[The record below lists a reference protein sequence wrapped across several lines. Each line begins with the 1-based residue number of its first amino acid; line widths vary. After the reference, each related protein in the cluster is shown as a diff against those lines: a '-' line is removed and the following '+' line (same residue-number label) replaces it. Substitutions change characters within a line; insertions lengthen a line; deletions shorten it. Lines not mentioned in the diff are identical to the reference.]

1 MSDLSIVEFLVYG
14 FLCYSSILM
23 LIISTIIK
31 LPESNRYDT
40 LIRSVFLM
48 PGMFCAA
55 ILAMSG
61 VNINI
66 QETHDIITDLNS
78 SRVWSDHA
86 TNAIVLQN
94 SIWVLVHMMLFF
106 VLFIY
111 VIRQVLLFLMA
122 PG

>member
-1 MSDLSIVEFLVYG
+1 
-14 FLCYSSILM
+14 M
-23 LIISTIIK
+23 LIISTIK
-31 LPESNRYDT
+31 TLPEASRYDT

-66 QETHDIITDLNS
+66 QETHDIITDVNS
-78 SRVWSDHA
+78 SRVWTDIA
-86 TNAIVLQN
+86 TNSIVLVN
-94 SIWVLVHMMLFF
+94 PIWVLIHMMLFF

-111 VIRQVLLFLMA
+111 ILRQVLLFLMT

>member
-1 MSDLSIVEFLVYG
+1 
-14 FLCYSSILM
+14 M
-23 LIISTIIK
+23 LIISTIKQI
-31 LPESNRYDT
+31 PETGRYDT
-40 LIRSVFLM
+40 LIRSAFLM

-55 ILAMSG
+55 VLAMSG

-78 SRVWSDHA
+78 SRVWSDIA
-86 TNAIVLQN
+86 TNSIVIVN
-94 SIWVLVHMMLFF
+94 PIWVLIHMMLFF
-106 VLFIY
+106 ILFIY